1 MSPLI
6 SALVFGL
13 IYFGI
18 GIGALVYMTKGTCSK
33 QDLGKTSMDSAVIA
47 VFMTGVYLLMPY
59 MTFLTNPV
67 KATFEALFTMVGLES
82 YVQNA
87 TWLAEAYLLIMFSWV
102 SVFWIGMRLQREVCK
117 PTDKER
123 DKFKTDLLKKLHN
136 LQPAKLG
143 RLS

>member
-1 MSPLI
+1 MSSLF
-6 SALVFGL
+6 SALLFGL

-18 GIGALVYMTKGTCSK
+18 GIGAFVYMTKGTCSK
-33 QDLGKTSMDSAVIA
+33 QDLAKTSMDSAVIA
-47 VFMTGVYLLMPY
+47 TFMTGVYLLMPY
-59 MTFLTNPV
+59 LSFLTNPV
-67 KATFEALFTMVGLES
+67 KSTFEALFTMVGLEA
-82 YVQNA
+82 YIGNA
-87 TWLAEAYLLIMFSWV
+87 SWLAESYLLIMFSWV

-123 DKFKTDLLKKLHN
+123 DKFKTDLIQKLHN